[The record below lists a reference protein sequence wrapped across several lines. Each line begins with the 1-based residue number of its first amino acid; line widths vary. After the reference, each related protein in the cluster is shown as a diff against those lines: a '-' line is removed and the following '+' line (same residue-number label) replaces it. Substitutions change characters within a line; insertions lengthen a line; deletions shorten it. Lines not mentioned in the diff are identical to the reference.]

1 MLNQRQVDASLKNQS
16 GSARR
21 VYSCVPIQETWDVP
35 AIMKALTNAGQGGVP
50 DRKVVSGCLNDLTD
64 AGLIR
69 RTGRDLYRRTGIRP
83 ERVQQDSTDVQQP
96 TPTIDTPT
104 ESAPMSQPTPLHAV
118 STVTAP
124 AAPADTLTLLANAA
138 EALRN
143 NAEQILA
150 LATHIED
157 LSLQLEEERDTVRK
171 KMAEIEQLKALLT
184 SITN

>member
-1 MLNQRQVDASLKNQS
+1 
-16 GSARR
+16 
-21 VYSCVPIQETWDVP
+21 
-35 AIMKALTNAGQGGVP
+35 
-50 DRKVVSGCLNDLTD
+50 
-64 AGLIR
+64 
-69 RTGRDLYRRTGIRP
+69 
-83 ERVQQDSTDVQQP
+83 
-96 TPTIDTPT
+96 
-104 ESAPMSQPTPLHAV
+104 MSQPTPLHAV